1 VLFRASDIIKPF
13 PANKLEQLHGGVGV
27 MADDLM
33 AAIYANLALRAI
45 IAFSHWVI
53 G

>member
-1 VLFRASDIIKPF
+1 
-13 PANKLEQLHGGVGV
+13 V

-33 AAIYANLALRAI
+33 AAIYANLALRI
-45 IAFSHWVI
+45 ILAVSNRVI